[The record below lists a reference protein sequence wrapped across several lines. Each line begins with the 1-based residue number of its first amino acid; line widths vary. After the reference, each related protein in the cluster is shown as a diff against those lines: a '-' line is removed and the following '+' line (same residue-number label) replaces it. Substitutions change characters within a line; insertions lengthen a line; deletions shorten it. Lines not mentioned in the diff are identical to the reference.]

1 MTTKSAEAIQ
11 QKEASQLGFYIALVS
26 WGMLFA
32 ALFLSYALFRFQN
45 TQWPPMGFEKVS
57 LIWPSLSTLFIAISS
72 LTLHRYQ
79 KSFEMIKRNDA
90 KFFLWGTL
98 ILGIGF
104 LVTQKLLW
112 LSLESSGLMTSSG
125 IFASILHGFTWIHAG
140 HVVLGLLGLF
150 YLLKT
155 LKVENLGHVQFENKV
170 ENIIKFWHFLG
181 IIWALMFVVLF
192 LI

>member
-1 MTTKSAEAIQ
+1 MTKTAENIQ

-32 ALFLSYALFRFQN
+32 ALFLSYALYRFQN

-57 LIWPSLSTLFIAISS
+57 LLWPCLSTGLIALSSFTIHKYQVAFHSIDRKNAKVFLGSTLF
-72 LTLHRYQ
+72 
-79 KSFEMIKRNDA
+79 
-90 KFFLWGTL
+90 
-98 ILGIGF
+98 LGFAF

-112 LSLESSGLMTSSG
+112 LSLENSGLVTSSG

-140 HVVLGLLGLF
+140 HVVLGLAGLI
-150 YLLKT
+150 YLLTT
-155 LKVENLGHVQFENKV
+155 LKSDHLGHVRFENRV

-181 IIWALMFVVLF
+181 IIWGLMFVVLF